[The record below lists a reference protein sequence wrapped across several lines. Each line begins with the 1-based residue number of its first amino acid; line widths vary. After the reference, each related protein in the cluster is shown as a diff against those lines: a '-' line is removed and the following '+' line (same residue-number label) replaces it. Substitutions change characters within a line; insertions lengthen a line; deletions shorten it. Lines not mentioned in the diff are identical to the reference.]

1 MNRALPVLSLCVA
14 LLALAFALVPRDPV
28 ILSAPEPQELPREPS
43 PELRRRL
50 ELVEDD
56 NRALWDRVVLL
67 ERRQH
72 PVATDA
78 GLVAPSVA
86 AEVAQ
91 LREEVRGVITGE
103 ILSNDASR
111 AALKEVIREAE
122 ADSQRE
128 RAVQRQQRQEQRAAE
143 QKAKWKSF
151 ASEARLTFQQE
162 QELNRRLEAE
172 DAARTAIAEQLKAGT
187 PPQPAAFRAMRDQRR
202 ETDTAMN
209 ALLDDAQKQQYQ
221 ALRREDRGGDRTFR
235 TPSTRGT
242 GDQPK

>member
-1 MNRALPVLSLCVA
+1 MNRVLPVLSLCVA
-14 LLALAFALVPRDPV
+14 LLALAFAIVPRDPV
-28 ILSAPEPQELPREPS
+28 IVSAPQPDELPREPD

-67 ERRQH
+67 ERRAST
-72 PVATDA
+72 VTTDA
-78 GLVAPSVA
+78 GLIAPSVA

-122 ADSQRE
+122 ADNQRE
-128 RAVQRQQRQEQRAAE
+128 RAERRQQQQEQRAAE
-143 QKAKWKSF
+143 QRAKWKNF
-151 ASEARLTFQQE
+151 AATARLTFQQE
-162 QELNRRLEAE
+162 QELTRRLEAE
-172 DAARTAIAEQLKAGT
+172 DAARRALAEQMKAGT
-187 PPQPAAFRAMRDQRR
+187 PPTPETFRAMREQRR

-209 ALLDDAQKQQYQ
+209 ALLDDTQKQQYQ
-221 ALRREDRGGDRTFR
+221 ALRREDRGGFR
-235 TPSTRGT
+235 STRPT
-242 GDQPK
+242 PAQPR